1 MLHPCSVVI
10 NHSNDEVM
18 LLKRFF
24 NGFKIK
30 KKQAKQ
36 ISKFSI
42 YLSVLFITLV
52 ITAYIFDHPPQKI
65 VLIYLGLS
73 FITFLAYTFD
83 KSKA

>member
-1 MLHPCSVVI
+1 
-10 NHSNDEVM
+10 M

-42 YLSVLFITLV
+42 YLLVLFITLV